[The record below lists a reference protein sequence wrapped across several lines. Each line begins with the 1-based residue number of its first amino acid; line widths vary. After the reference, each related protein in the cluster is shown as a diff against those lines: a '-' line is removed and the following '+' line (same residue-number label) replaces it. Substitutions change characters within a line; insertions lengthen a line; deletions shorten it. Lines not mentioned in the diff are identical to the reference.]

1 MRILFQ
7 GDSVTDAGRD
17 RSDFHD
23 MGDGYPKYASGMISD
38 SYPDEEFEFINLGVS
53 GDRTEN
59 LLSRWNE
66 DAIELQP
73 DIISVLIGVND
84 VWHRHSPTDSIYH
97 AQTSDEQFES
107 NYRKL
112 LAELKEKTNAKILML
127 SPFMLDAPIMQPI
140 IPELKS
146 INKIVKNL
154 ADEFADA
161 YLPLDEIF
169 EAALPNTPEPLY
181 YSADGV
187 HPNAEGACFIA
198 EKYLEAISPLI
209 EGILPSDKKAHK

>member
-59 LLSRWNE
+59 LLSRWDR
-66 DAIELQP
+66 DAVEIQP

-84 VWHRHSPTDSIYH
+84 VWHRHSPADSIYH
-97 AQTSDEQFES
+97 AQTSDEQFAS

-112 LAELKEKTNAKILML
+112 LTLLKEKTNSKILMI
-127 SPFMLDAPIMQPI
+127 SPFILDAPAMQPI
-140 IPELKS
+140 VPELES
-146 INKIVKNL
+146 IIKIIKNL

-169 EAALPNTPEPLY
+169 KAALPDAPEQLY
-181 YSADGV
+181 YSQDGV
-187 HPNAEGACFIA
+187 HPNSEGACFIA
-198 EKYLEAISPLI
+198 EKYLGAVSPLI
-209 EGILPSDKKAHK
+209 EEIMAKV